1 MHMRFG
7 AVAAALFLATGC
19 ADSVNRPANPENAPA
34 NTDWALLGNSPEMQH
49 HSDLTEINRKT
60 IKKLELA
67 WSVEMPTE
75 YGLVGNPLI
84 QDGIVFQGGPGGR
97 VFANDVR
104 TGEQLWT
111 FQADYDLTNTNASF
125 QAYWAKQF
133 NRGLALA
140 NNKVI
145 IAANCKLI
153 ALDQKNGHK
162 AWEAQSCDPTKQN
175 GISAA
180 PRVGGGLVFTGNACL
195 DIGRDRGFVDAF
207 DAETGKHRWR
217 FYTVPEEPSKPQ
229 GSPIHE
235 MAASTWGTGW
245 TAATRGCG
253 SVWDSITY
261 DPKLSQLYISVGA
274 AFAAPEYRAPD
285 AGDEL
290 FTNSVVALD
299 AETGTYKWHFKQVPH
314 DRWNYEPL
322 GIMVADLPIDGKPRR
337 VVLNVPKNGFA
348 YVLDAASGRFI
359 SGTNYTPVTWA
370 TGLDANGRPILNT
383 EESPVSLPSGWG
395 AHNWDPLAFD
405 PKTSTVYIP
414 AMSAPH
420 IVVPEWLE
428 LPESPDQQDDSGYY
442 SGSLK
447 PLAGDPKWPT
457 YGELIA
463 WDPITGSAKWRV
475 RHNDMLVNSGLL
487 HTAGGLVFQGFAD
500 GHLKAY
506 DAATGKQLWSRQ
518 TGGAVRAAPS
528 TVMVDGQQY
537 LIVATGNGASTPS
550 ASMQHR
556 HASTPAAATPPRLL
570 AFRIGGSSSYPQI
583 GKLEPVP
590 MPPVPRQ
597 DARLAQ
603 IGEGLFTYGSAGYE
617 NGKAFHC
624 LDCHGDE
631 GGASVGGKVPNL
643 NRRPPTDLAV
653 FKAIVQGGAL
663 AVNGMPGHR
672 DMSDADVE
680 ALFAYLV
687 NEAWRAHEQDARPAV
702 SAKN

>member
-1 MHMRFG
+1 MHLRFSAA
-7 AVAAALFLATGC
+7 AVALCLATAC
-19 ADSVNRPANPENAPA
+19 ADSSSGRADAGDAPA

-49 HSDLTEINRKT
+49 HSDLAEINRKT
-60 IKKLELA
+60 VGKLELA
-67 WSVEMPTE
+67 WWVEMPTE

-84 QDGIVFQGGPGGR
+84 QDGVVFQGGPGGR
-97 VFANDVR
+97 IFANDVR
-104 TGEQLWT
+104 TGKQLWT
-111 FQADYDLTNTNASF
+111 FQADYDLTNASF
-125 QAYWAKQF
+125 HGYWARQF

-140 NNKVI
+140 NDKVI

-153 ALDQKNGHK
+153 AVDQKTGRK
-162 AWEAQSCDPTKQN
+162 AWEAQSCDPTKEYA
-175 GISAA
+175 ISAA

-195 DIGRDRGFVDAF
+195 DIGLERGFVDAF

-229 GSPIHE
+229 DSPTSE
-235 MAASTWGTGW
+235 MAAKTWGTGW

-261 DPKLSQLYISVGA
+261 DQKLGQLYIGVGA
-274 AFAAPEYRAPD
+274 AFASPEYRAPD

-299 AETGTYKWHFKQVPH
+299 AQTGAYKWHFKQVPH

-359 SGTNYTPVTWA
+359 SGKNYTPVTWA

-383 EESPVSLPSGWG
+383 EENPVSLPSGWG

-405 PKTSTVYIP
+405 PKAGMLYIP
-414 AMSAPH
+414 ALSAPH
-420 IVVPEWLE
+420 IMTPSVSM
-428 LPESPDQQDDSGYY
+428 ESDQQNDRGQTQTAFSV
-442 SGSLK
+442 K
-447 PLAGDPKWPT
+447 PLIGDSKWPT
-457 YGELIA
+457 YGELVA
-463 WDPITGSAKWRV
+463 WDPVTGTAKWRV
-475 RHNDMLVNSGLL
+475 RHDNMLVISGLL
-487 HTAGGLVFQGFAD
+487 HTAGGLVFQGLAD
-500 GHLKAY
+500 GHLGAY

-518 TGGAVRAAPS
+518 TGGAIRAAPS
-528 TVMVDGQQY
+528 TVLVDGHQY
-537 LIVATGNGASTPS
+537 LIVATGNGTSTPS

-556 HASTPAAATPPRLL
+556 YAATPAAATPARLL
-570 AFRIGGSSSYPQI
+570 AFRIGGSSSYPSI
-583 GKLEPVP
+583 GKQEPVP
-590 MPPVPRQ
+590 MPGVPRQ

-603 IGEGLFTYGSAGYE
+603 IGEGLFNYGNAGYE
-617 NGKAFHC
+617 NGKAYHC

-631 GGASVGGKVPNL
+631 GGASVGGRVPNL

-663 AVNGMPGHR
+663 SVNGMPRFH
-672 DMSDADVE
+672 DMPDADVQ

-687 NEAWRAHEQDARPAV
+687 NEAWRAHEQDARPADR
-702 SAKN
+702 SGSN